1 MRIEFRDYNGADVVI
16 NSSFGNEWRELQE
29 SLEAMPLHL
38 KASDQDGLQG
48 NAIFDV
54 VGTNAAIQQALVARG
69 WRSGTPIPNDLGV
82 LGVGIDFAKN
92 GVLAEV
98 QFSNYPFFFNNA
110 VRSETFFRNGTV
122 FHDRP
127 TGLIIIIAKSGCWPA
142 SNSTLYYE
150 QAVAQMN
157 TIHAGIFT
165 APMRLVGLMGDPGQ
179 QTAMWTQYSSARYS
193 RTVASNQLT
202 SFDVRRSE
210 RSDKF
215 KITQTAG
222 PQSNPV

>member
-1 MRIEFRDYNGADVVI
+1 MRIAYNDYNGADKVI
-16 NSSFGNEWRELQE
+16 SSTFAAEWMELGQVLQE
-29 SLEAMPLHL
+29 MPLHL

-54 VGTNAAIQQALVARG
+54 VGTNAAIQNALVARSWKAG
-69 WRSGTPIPNDLGV
+69 MPIPNELGV

-110 VRSETFFRNGTV
+110 VRSETFFRSGTI
-122 FHDRP
+122 FHGKP
-127 TGLIIIIAKSGCWPA
+127 TGLIIIIAKSGWWPA

-157 TIHAGIFT
+157 TIHSGIFT
-165 APMRLVGLMGDPGQ
+165 APMRIVGLMGDEGLQP
-179 QTAMWTQYSSARYS
+179 AMWTKYSSARYS
-193 RTVASNQLT
+193 RTVASHEMQ
-202 SFDVRRSE
+202 SFEVKRSSRGE
-210 RSDKF
+210 KF
-215 KITQTAG
+215 KITQA
-222 PQSNPV
+222 SV